1 MLRPMQEHLA
11 WVVPVLFDLMQLHL
25 SVDSVSVRF
34 SELVA
39 STQAVS
45 RPSPFPQC
53 SNRDEAAV
61 CHCCGGLSAWQ
72 GVRHSFRS
80 TPPLPAASSTCSPI
94 LLLSISSTV
103 APAPSSI
110 LASAVLPPEIWF
122 LIKSTVN
129 ACSSGNKNEESQAFG
144 WGVSWGNRKC
154 DETVLLPDS
163 LTKC

>member
-1 MLRPMQEHLA
+1 MLRPMQQHLA
-11 WVVPVLFDLMQLHL
+11 RAVPILLDLMQLHL

-45 RPSPFPQC
+45 RPSPFPLC

-61 CHCCGGLSAWQ
+61 CHVCGGLSAWH
-72 GVRHSFRS
+72 GVKHSFSS
-80 TPPLPAASSTCSPI
+80 TPPVPAALNWPI

-103 APAPSSI
+103 ARASSSI
-110 LASAVLPPEIWF
+110 LASTVLPPEIWF

-129 ACSSGNKNEESQAFG
+129 GCSSGNKNEGSQAFG
-144 WGVSWGNRKC
+144 WGVSWGNGKC
-154 DETVLLPDS
+154 GETVLLPDN